1 MEFFK
6 TKFTGVPECFV
17 NDGIPFHGTKS
28 DILKSI
34 LPTSCNG
41 DPSISTN
48 DQDGESF
55 DVYIVDLSVQIR
67 AKASVRDSLDKEMTY
82 SQFCLSILNGA
93 CNFAKSVG
101 AKRLDLVAD
110 MYRIDSIKGP
120 TRKKRGTCSG
130 IRFDAGDILPRKSKL
145 DQYRKNDDFKVDINR
160 LIVDVASDD
169 LDTDLEFAIT
179 DGLKVLK
186 VNEGVQIRE
195 VWSTIDDLMEEADN
209 RVLLYIR
216 DAIGCGHNRILL
228 KIVDSDIIIILL
240 GFIEKL
246 LECNSEIK
254 MWVKFNSGVNEK
266 LIDMNTTF
274 KELGG
279 EIASGIMFSTV
290 FLAVIL
296 RLLSSRRARTCFSN
310 HGNVVHKERP

>member
-1 MEFFK
+1 MVVDTKITKNLFKLPSSASAIKAGTDQIKLNQSMLTKLDSACQNRRAAALELFK
-6 TKFTGVPECFV
+6 TEFTGVPECFV
-17 NDGIPFHGTKS
+17 KDGTPFHATKS

-34 LPTSCNG
+34 LSTSCNV
-41 DPSISTN
+41 DPSVSTD

-93 CNFAKSVG
+93 CNFAKSIG
-101 AKRLDLVAD
+101 AKRVDLVAV

-120 TRKKRGTCSG
+120 TREKRGTCTG
-130 IRFDAGDILPRKSKL
+130 IRFGAGDILPRKSKL
-145 DQYRKNDDFKVDINR
+145 DQYLKNDDFKVDINR
-160 LIVDVASDD
+160 LIVNVASDD

-209 RVLLYIR
+209 RVLLHTYKR
-216 DAIGCGHNRILL
+216 CYR
-228 KIVDSDIIIILL
+228 
-240 GFIEKL
+240 
-246 LECNSEIK
+246 
-254 MWVKFNSGVNEK
+254 MWS
-266 LIDMNTTF
+266 
-274 KELGG
+274 
-279 EIASGIMFSTV
+279 
-290 FLAVIL
+290 
-296 RLLSSRRARTCFSN
+296 
-310 HGNVVHKERP
+310 